1 MQDRLETE
9 RLLPDDSSMPSNPDT
24 LQGERKAYG
33 SFNDDDARR
42 DSLAE
47 TTDDEGIIPKD
58 ALDPVY
64 EAKAR
69 VLNRAVSTLASP
81 PRGVFDRDL
90 FRFKI
95 LAWEGIS
102 GNYLSSSD
110 LDGLAIICGP
120 LSRRSSLP
128 QSPMS
133 STQIGPRT

>member
-1 MQDRLETE
+1 MQDRLETA

-69 VLNRAVSTLASP
+69 ILNRAVRTLWL
-81 PRGVFDRDL
+81 PRLGAFL
-90 FRFKI
+90 TEI
-95 LAWEGIS
+95 C
-102 GNYLSSSD
+102 SD
-110 LDGLAIICGP
+110 SRYWHGKVSVGIICRHWIWMG
-120 LSRRSSLP
+120 
-128 QSPMS
+128 
-133 STQIGPRT
+133 

>member
-69 VLNRAVSTLASP
+69 ILNRAVSVLISP
-81 PRGVFDRDL
+81 PRGVFDQD
-90 FRFKI
+90 F
-95 LAWEGIS
+95 
-102 GNYLSSSD
+102 SSD
-110 LDGLAIICGP
+110 SRYWHGKVSVGII
-120 LSRRSSLP
+120 RRHRIW
-128 QSPMS
+128 M
-133 STQIGPRT
+133 GKR